1 MPDSTSIK
9 IETNLPATMRDG
21 AVLYADVY
29 RPDGPGPFPT
39 VLQRTPYD
47 KSGPLATQMLDPLK
61 VAPKRVRAGHPGHS
75 RPLHL

>member
-9 IETNLPATMRDG
+9 VETNLPATMRDG

-39 VLQRTPYD
+39 VLQRD
-47 KSGPLATQMLDPLK
+47 SL
-61 VAPKRVRAGHPGHS
+61 R
-75 RPLHL
+75 